1 MHGCG
6 HDAHTTMLLGAAKLL
21 SQRKEKLQVRKLHTF
36 MLCNQNECP
45 SWDKFQ
51 FCVEIMKICNL
62 LVEIFWIIML
72 CNQNECLSEHE
83 VSMFVL
89 KS

>member
-21 SQRKEKLQVRKLHTF
+21 SQRKEKLQVRKLHCATKMNVHLGISF
-36 MLCNQNECP
+36 NLC
-45 SWDKFQ
+45 
-51 FCVEIMKICNL
+51 VGIMKICNL
-62 LVEIFWIIML
+62 LVEIFCIIML
-72 CNQNECLSEHE
+72 CNQNECLSEHG